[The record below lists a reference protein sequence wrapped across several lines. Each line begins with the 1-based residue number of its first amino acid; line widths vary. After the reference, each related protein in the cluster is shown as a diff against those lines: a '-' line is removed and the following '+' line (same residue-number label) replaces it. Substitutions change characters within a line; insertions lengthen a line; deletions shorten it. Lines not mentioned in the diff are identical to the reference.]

1 MMLECMIALVIFAIG
16 VLGMVKMQ
24 SLSTSNSVNSEDRA
38 TAATLANDLVAE
50 LWATHS
56 TAAPADYA
64 TTGGWQD
71 TVTKSLPNGD
81 GQLTSPAA
89 GVALVTIRW
98 DAKGG
103 TTDGASSPRASYV
116 TQVTIQ

>member
-1 MMLECMIALVIFAIG
+1 MMLECMIALLVFAIG

-38 TAATLANDLVAE
+38 MAATLANDLVAE

-56 TAAPADYA
+56 TAQPADYA
-64 TTGGWQD
+64 NWQALVS
-71 TVTKSLPNGD
+71 TNLANGD
-81 GQLTSPAA
+81 GQLNPVSAS
-89 GVALVTIRW
+89 VALLTIRW

-103 TTDGASSPRASYV
+103 TTDGAASPRASYV

>member
-38 TAATLANDLVAE
+38 MAATLANDLVAE
-50 LWATHS
+50 LWATHLITAPTDYS
-56 TAAPADYA
+56 T
-64 TTGGWQD
+64 WQSA
-71 TVTKSLPNGD
+71 VTSNLPNGD
-81 GQLTSPAA
+81 GQLTSPSA

-103 TTDGASSPRASYV
+103 TTDGAASPRAAYV